1 MVAKRTKKRKSNN
14 SNTTQKLCLI
24 LFLCLIVF
32 LIYSNINLLVVRS
45 ENADDIDK
53 LTETQEELDIEK
65 GSLESSLG
73 ETKSD
78 SYLEKKA
85 REDLGYQMPG
95 ETIYIIKKE
104 DEDGV
109 DDNSEE
115 ELNVIEKILNL
126 FK

>member
-1 MVAKRTKKRKSNN
+1 MVAKRTKKRKSSSGFN
-14 SNTTQKLCLI
+14 QKLCLI
-24 LFLCLIVF
+24 LFLCLIIF
-32 LIYSNINLLVVRS
+32 LIYSNINLLIARS
-45 ENADDIDK
+45 DNAKDVAK
-53 LTETQEELDIEK
+53 LTDEQKELNVEK

-95 ETIYIIKKE
+95 EKIYMIKKE
-104 DEDGV
+104 DGDSIKEDA
-109 DDNSEE
+109 EE
-115 ELNVIEKILNL
+115 NLNVFQKILNL